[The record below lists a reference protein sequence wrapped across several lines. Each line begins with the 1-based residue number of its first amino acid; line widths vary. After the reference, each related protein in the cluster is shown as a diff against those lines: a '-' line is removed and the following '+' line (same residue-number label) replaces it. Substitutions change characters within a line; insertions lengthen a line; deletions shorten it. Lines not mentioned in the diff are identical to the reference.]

1 MIYLQQHSDKQQW
14 YFEVD
19 DEGIAYRQ
27 MLLEEGKESKIS
39 NVKKY
44 EFFLAEHEL
53 PLDDPELKRFP
64 KEAFEAV
71 WDEMITE
78 QQPRWLENK
87 KELPLG
93 TTIIGYLE
101 VLYPQG
107 VIVSI
112 PDTEALGLADYDEC
126 AAHSQQRNIHKG
138 LLVEAQIT
146 GYDEVNCWFLLGQPR
161 VWGGAVGDMDV
172 SDKPEIVKELA
183 QVYKTQLSRSFPYLD
198 SRRLRE
204 DYAEAFARLDCDDFT
219 ADFSEYCALIAG
231 TVSYVINDH
240 SANIPDRQLKLLKKS
255 FYQRFPQY
263 SFVKT
268 NLSSYPDIYTD
279 LINHERVRRL
289 LLSFLQT
296 G

>member
-1 MIYLQQHSDKQQW
+1 MIYLLQQSDKQKW

-27 MLLEEGKESKIS
+27 MLLEEGNESKTS
-39 NVKKY
+39 NVKKH

-53 PLDDPELKRFP
+53 PLDDPELIRIP
-64 KEAFEAV
+64 KETFEAV

-112 PDTEALGLADYDEC
+112 PDTEALGLANYNEF
-126 AAHSQQRNIHKG
+126 AAHSQQRNLHKG

-161 VWGGAVGDMDV
+161 VWGGAAGDMDV
-172 SDKPEIVKELA
+172 SDKPEIVQELA
-183 QVYKTQLSRSFPYLD
+183 QMYKTQLGRSFPYWD
-198 SRRLRE
+198 SKRLNE
-204 DYAEAFARLDCDDFT
+204 DHAEALAQLEDEYFN

-231 TVSYVINDH
+231 TVSYVVNDH
-240 SANIPDRQLKLLKKS
+240 TAGILDRQLELLKKS
-255 FYQRFPQY
+255 FFERFPQY
-263 SFVKT
+263 SFIDQSL
-268 NLSSYPDIYTD
+268 NCYPSIYKD
-279 LINHERVRRL
+279 LENHEHARKL
-289 LLSFLQT
+289 LQSFLQNH
-296 G
+296 

>member
-1 MIYLQQHSDKQQW
+1 MIYLLQQSDKQQW

-27 MLLEEGKESKIS
+27 MLLEEGKESKTS
-39 NVKKY
+39 NVKKH

-53 PLDDPELKRFP
+53 PLDDPELKRIP

-87 KELPLG
+87 KTLPLG
-93 TTIIGYLE
+93 TTIMGYLE

-126 AAHSQQRNIHKG
+126 AAQSQQRNIHKG

-161 VWGGAVGDMDV
+161 VWGGAGGDMDV
-172 SDKPEIVKELA
+172 SHKPEIVQELA
-183 QVYKTQLSRSFPYLD
+183 QMYKTQLNRSFPYLD
-198 SRRLRE
+198 SKRLKE
-204 DYAEAFARLDCDDFT
+204 DYAESFAQLDGECFSS
-219 ADFSEYCALIAG
+219 DFSEYCAVIAG
-231 TVSYVINDH
+231 TVSYVVNDH
-240 SANIPDRQLKLLKKS
+240 TAGIPGRQLELLKKS
-255 FYQRFPQY
+255 FFERFPQY
-263 SFVKT
+263 CFIKT
-268 NLSSYPDIYTD
+268 SLSCYPSISID
-279 LINHERVRRL
+279 LENHERARGL
-289 LLSFLQT
+289 LLSFLQNH
-296 G
+296 